1 MGFEAGPRGRELARL
16 RELVAA
22 ELLLQVF
29 DSERELAHG
38 VESENPALDVLRQR
52 RNAVVLDEVGREL
65 EVPERLLEDAGVE
78 DSAADAP
85 VDPLSPSCRHDRADD
100 LGELTR
106 RLKEQGARPLEAD
119 ADVRIPLDEEDGLFE
134 EGPAPV
140 DDLERQVWKR
150 LRRLSDREREV
161 RLDRHLAHH
170 DRLVDRH
177 RAQAELLRAFK
188 DRE

>member
-22 ELLLQVF
+22 ELLLQDF
-29 DSERELAHG
+29 EAELAHG

-106 RLKEQGARPLEAD
+106 RLKEQ
-119 ADVRIPLDEEDGLFE
+119 
-134 EGPAPV
+134 
-140 DDLERQVWKR
+140 
-150 LRRLSDREREV
+150 
-161 RLDRHLAHH
+161 
-170 DRLVDRH
+170 
-177 RAQAELLRAFK
+177 
-188 DRE
+188 